1 VVRIVRIPYPMRMP
15 PGLAQELDAFAART
29 VRNRAQATRELVSM
43 TLRLGLGSVLEPPT
57 MEDRAKGGKGR
68 PASNPGAGSRS
79 EPQFTAH

>member
-1 VVRIVRIPYPMRMP
+1 
-15 PGLAQELDAFAART
+15 
-29 VRNRAQATRELVSM
+29 M